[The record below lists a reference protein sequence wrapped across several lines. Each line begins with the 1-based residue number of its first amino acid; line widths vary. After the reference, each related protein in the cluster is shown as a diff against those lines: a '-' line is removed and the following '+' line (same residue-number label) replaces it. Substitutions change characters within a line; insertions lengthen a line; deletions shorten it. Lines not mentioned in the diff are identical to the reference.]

1 MQRMFSGKIRRD
13 IQTLC
18 THKIKWLCRCK
29 GLLSGSTA
37 FDTTSHYLSPSLIRR
52 NFGFVAVIY
61 NHVFFFILGNSDN
74 KQYPNF

>member
-1 MQRMFSGKIRRD
+1 MFSGKIRRD
-13 IQTLC
+13 ILTPC
-18 THKIKWLCRCK
+18 THEIKWLCRWK
-29 GLLSGSTA
+29 GLLLSGFTA
-37 FDTTSHYLSPSLIRR
+37 FDTTSDYLYPSLIRR